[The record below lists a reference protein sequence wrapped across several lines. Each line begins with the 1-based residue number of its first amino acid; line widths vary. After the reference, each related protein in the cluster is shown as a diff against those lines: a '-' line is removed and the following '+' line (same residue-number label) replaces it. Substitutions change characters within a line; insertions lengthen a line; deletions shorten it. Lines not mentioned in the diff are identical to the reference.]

1 MILIAKF
8 LAGLIMLYLGGEALV
23 KGAVSLALKL
33 KISTLVVGMT
43 IVSCATS
50 TPELLV
56 SLGAAIKGHTDI
68 TFGNIIGSN
77 IANIALVLGLAAV
90 LFRLNITSQTKKI
103 SFPFMFLSSLVFGI
117 ILYFFNGI
125 SFWVGIVFVA
135 SLLLFTVLL
144 IRQSRNENLKA
155 AVDEDRLLAEK
166 SQSPFY
172 QSVSF
177 LIVGVVLLKFGADYF
192 VDGAIALAKVFSVS
206 DRVIA
211 VSVIAIGTS
220 IPELATTVIAALK
233 KEESLAVGNLIGS
246 NIFNILAVL
255 GLTALITDIPLVD
268 QQLLRTDYLFMMAI
282 TLLLG
287 AFIYLFSKNRI
298 SNKEGLIFLG
308 IYIAYLVYTI
318 SFKGGIV

>member
-166 SQSPFY
+166 SQSPIY

-268 QQLLRTDYLFMMAI
+268 QQLLRTDYIFMMAI

-318 SFKGGIV
+318 SIKGGIV

>member
-1 MILIAKF
+1 MTPTLFF
-8 LAGLIMLYLGGEALV
+8 LFGLVLLYLGGEALV

-43 IVSCATS
+43 IVSFATS
-50 TPELLV
+50 APELLV
-56 SLGAAIKGHTDI
+56 SLGAALKGHTDI
-68 TFGNIIGSN
+68 TFGNVIGSN

-90 LFRLNITSQTKKI
+90 MFRLNITSQTRKI
-103 SFPFMFLSSLVFGI
+103 SFPFMFFSSLVFGV
-117 ILYFFNGI
+117 ILYFLNEI

-135 SLLLFTVLL
+135 SLLLFTALI
-144 IRQSRNENLKA
+144 IRQSRKENLKA
-155 AVDEDRLLAEK
+155 DIEGDELLAEE
-166 SQSPFY
+166 SQSPIY
-172 QSVSF
+172 KSVSF

-211 VSVIAIGTS
+211 VTVIAIGTS
-220 IPELATTVIAALK
+220 IPELATTVVAALK

-255 GLTALITDIPLVD
+255 GLTAILKDIPLLD
-268 QQLLRTDYLFMMAI
+268 EQLLRTDYLFMLAI

-287 AFIYLFSKNRI
+287 VFIYLFSKNRI
-298 SNKEGLIFLG
+298 SKREGLIFLFF
-308 IYIAYLVYTI
+308 YIVYLVYTI
-318 SFKGGIV
+318 SFKGGVV

>member
-1 MILIAKF
+1 MTATIFFIF
-8 LAGLIMLYLGGEALV
+8 GLILLYLGGEALV

-43 IVSCATS
+43 IVSFATS
-50 TPELLV
+50 APELLV

-68 TFGNIIGSN
+68 TFGNVIGSN

-90 LFRLNITSQTKKI
+90 MFRLNITEQTKKI
-103 SFPFMFLSSLVFGI
+103 SFPFMFFSSLVFGV
-117 ILYFFNGI
+117 ILYFFNEI

-135 SLLLFTVLL
+135 SLLFFTGLI
-144 IRQSRNENLKA
+144 IRQSRKENLKA
-155 AVDEDRLLAEK
+155 TIDEDQTLAEE
-166 SQSPFY
+166 SQSPIY
-172 QSVSF
+172 KSVSF
-177 LIVGVVLLKFGADYF
+177 LIGGVILLKFGADYF
-192 VDGAIALAKVFSVS
+192 VDGAIALAKVFSIS

-211 VSVIAIGTS
+211 VTVIAIGTS

-255 GLTALITDIPLVD
+255 GLTAIVKDIPLVD
-268 QQLLRTDYLFMMAI
+268 VQLLKTDYIFMMGI

-287 AFIYLFSKNRI
+287 LFIYRFSKNQV
-298 SNKEGLIFLG
+298 SKLEG
-308 IYIAYLVYTI
+308 AYLSNILHCIPCLYYLLL
-318 SFKGGIV
+318 KGLK

>member
-1 MILIAKF
+1 MTATIFFIF
-8 LAGLIMLYLGGEALV
+8 GLILLYLGGEALV
-23 KGAVSLALKL
+23 KGAISLALKL

-43 IVSCATS
+43 IVSFATS
-50 TPELLV
+50 APELLV

-68 TFGNIIGSN
+68 TFGNVIGSN

-90 LFRLNITSQTKKI
+90 MFRLNITEQTKKI
-103 SFPFMFLSSLVFGI
+103 SFPFMFFSSLVFGV
-117 ILYFFNGI
+117 ILYFFNEI

-135 SLLLFTVLL
+135 SLLFFTGLI
-144 IRQSRNENLKA
+144 IRQSRKENLKA
-155 AVDEDRLLAEK
+155 TIDEDQTLAEE
-166 SQSPFY
+166 SQSPIY
-172 QSVSF
+172 TSVSF
-177 LIVGVVLLKFGADYF
+177 LIVGVILLKFGADYF

-211 VSVIAIGTS
+211 VTVIAIGTS

-255 GLTALITDIPLVD
+255 GLTAIVKDIPLVD
-268 QQLLRTDYLFMMAI
+268 VQLLKTDYIFMMGI

-287 AFIYLFSKNRI
+287 LFIYRFSKNQV
-298 SNKEGLIFLG
+298 SKLEGLIFL
-308 IYIAYLVYTI
+308 IFYIAYLVYTI
-318 SFKGGIV
+318 SF

>member
-1 MILIAKF
+1 MTATIFFIF
-8 LAGLIMLYLGGEALV
+8 GLILLYLGGEALV

-33 KISTLVVGMT
+33 KISTLVAGMT
-43 IVSCATS
+43 IVSFSTS
-50 TPELLV
+50 APELLV

-68 TFGNIIGSN
+68 TFGNVIGSN

-90 LFRLNITSQTKKI
+90 MFRLNITSQTKKI
-103 SFPFMFLSSLVFGI
+103 SFPFMFFSSLVFGI
-117 ILYFFNGI
+117 ILYFFNEI

-135 SLLLFTVLL
+135 SLLLFTGLL
-144 IRQSRNENLKA
+144 IRQSRKENLKA
-155 AVDEDRLLAEK
+155 AMQGDELLAQESQTPLYK
-166 SQSPFY
+166 SI
-172 QSVSF
+172 SF

-211 VSVIAIGTS
+211 VTVIAIGTS

-255 GLTALITDIPLVD
+255 GLTAIVKDIPLVD
-268 QQLLRTDYLFMMAI
+268 VQLLKTDYIFMMGI

-287 AFIYLFSKNRI
+287 LFIYRFSKNQV
-298 SNKEGLIFLG
+298 SKLEGLFFLIF
-308 IYIAYLVYTI
+308 YIVYLVYTI
-318 SFKGGIV
+318 SF

>member
-1 MILIAKF
+1 MTATIFFIF
-8 LAGLIMLYLGGEALV
+8 GLILLYLGGEALV

-43 IVSCATS
+43 IVSFATS
-50 TPELLV
+50 APELLV

-68 TFGNIIGSN
+68 TFGNVIGSN

-90 LFRLNITSQTKKI
+90 MFRLNITSQTKKI

-117 ILYFFNGI
+117 ILYFFNEI

-135 SLLLFTVLL
+135 SLLLFTGLL
-144 IRQSRNENLKA
+144 IRQSRKENLKA
-155 AVDEDRLLAEK
+155 AMQGDELLAQE
-166 SQSPFY
+166 SQTPIY
-172 QSVSF
+172 KSVSF

-192 VDGAIALAKVFSVS
+192 VDGAIALAKVISVS

-211 VSVIAIGTS
+211 VTVIAIGTS

-255 GLTALITDIPLVD
+255 GLTAIVKDIPLVD
-268 QQLLRTDYLFMMAI
+268 VQLLKTDYIFMMGI

-287 AFIYLFSKNRI
+287 LFIYRFSKNQV
-298 SNKEGLIFLG
+298 SKLEGLIFL
-308 IYIAYLVYTI
+308 IFYIAYLVYTI
-318 SFKGGIV
+318 SF

>member
-1 MILIAKF
+1 MTATIFFIF
-8 LAGLIMLYLGGEALV
+8 GLILLYLGGEALV

-43 IVSCATS
+43 IVSFATS
-50 TPELLV
+50 APELLV

-68 TFGNIIGSN
+68 TFGNVIGSN

-90 LFRLNITSQTKKI
+90 MFRLNITEQTKKI
-103 SFPFMFLSSLVFGI
+103 SFPFMFFSSLVFGV
-117 ILYFFNGI
+117 ILYFFNEI

-135 SLLLFTVLL
+135 SLLFFTGLI
-144 IRQSRNENLKA
+144 IRQSRKENLKA
-155 AVDEDRLLAEK
+155 TIDEDQTLAEE
-166 SQSPFY
+166 SQSPIY
-172 QSVSF
+172 KSVSF
-177 LIVGVVLLKFGADYF
+177 LIVGVILLKFGADYF

-211 VSVIAIGTS
+211 VTVIAIGTS

-255 GLTALITDIPLVD
+255 GLTAIVKDIPLVD
-268 QQLLRTDYLFMMAI
+268 VQLLRTDYLFMMGI

-287 AFIYLFSKNRI
+287 VFIYLFSKNRI
-298 SNKEGLIFLG
+298 SKREGLIFLFF
-308 IYIAYLVYTI
+308 YIVYLVYTI
-318 SFKGGIV
+318 SFKGA

>member
-1 MILIAKF
+1 MTATIFFIF
-8 LAGLIMLYLGGEALV
+8 GLILLYLGGEALV
-23 KGAVSLALKL
+23 KGAISLALKL

-43 IVSCATS
+43 IVSFATS
-50 TPELLV
+50 APELLV

-68 TFGNIIGSN
+68 TFGNVIGSN

-90 LFRLNITSQTKKI
+90 MFRLNITEQTKKI
-103 SFPFMFLSSLVFGI
+103 SFPFMFFSSLVFGV
-117 ILYFFNGI
+117 ILYFFNEI

-135 SLLLFTVLL
+135 SLLFFTGLI
-144 IRQSRNENLKA
+144 IRQSRKENLKA
-155 AVDEDRLLAEK
+155 TIDEDQTLAEE
-166 SQSPFY
+166 SQSPIY
-172 QSVSF
+172 KSVSF
-177 LIVGVVLLKFGADYF
+177 LIVGVILLKFGADYF

-211 VSVIAIGTS
+211 VTVIAIGTS

-255 GLTALITDIPLVD
+255 GLTAIVKDIPLVD
-268 QQLLRTDYLFMMAI
+268 VQLLKTDYIFMMGI

-287 AFIYLFSKNRI
+287 LFIYRFSKNQV
-298 SNKEGLIFLG
+298 SKLEGLIFL
-308 IYIAYLVYTI
+308 IFYIAYLVYTI
-318 SFKGGIV
+318 SF